1 LRALKSKHIKLLE
14 YPNPKD
20 ISHIGSAVCESAVM
34 DDEGNPR
41 VRDEV
46 IKKG

>member
-1 LRALKSKHIKLLE
+1 LRALKSKHINLLE